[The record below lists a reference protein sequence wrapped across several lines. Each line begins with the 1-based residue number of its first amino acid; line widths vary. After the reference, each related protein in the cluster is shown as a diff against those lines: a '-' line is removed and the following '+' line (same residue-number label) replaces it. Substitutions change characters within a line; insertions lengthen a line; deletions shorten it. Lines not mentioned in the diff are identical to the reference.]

1 MFLLTVST
9 YEMMLSEAMTKL
21 TAGVMTLGK
30 KLIIVLLLW
39 VIGKKLIKYVE
50 KLVTRGFER
59 GKLETSVAKF
69 LTSLIRI
76 LCYVV
81 LVVTMIGVLGIQ
93 TTSLITLIGSAGVTV
108 GLALQGSL
116 SNFAGGVLILIF
128 KPFRVGDYIVA
139 CGQEGSVL
147 AIDIIY
153 TKLATVDNKIITIP
167 NGSLANSNIVNVG
180 AEPIR
185 RVDLNVGISYKA
197 DIKKAKSVLEEV
209 IAKDKQVLH
218 DKEVVTFVDSLD
230 SSAVTIQTRCWCK
243 TADYWNVKWNLL
255 EEYKAALDANGIEIP
270 FNQLDVHIKKE
281 EA

>member
-1 MFLLTVST
+1 MFLLAANV
-9 YEMMLSEAMTKL
+9 YETMLSEAMTKL
-21 TAGVMTLGK
+21 TAGVLTLGK

-39 VIGKKLIKYVE
+39 VIGKRLIKYVE
-50 KLVTRGFER
+50 KFVTRGFEKGR
-59 GKLETSVAKF
+59 LEASVAKF
-69 LTSLIRI
+69 LASLIRI
-76 LCYVV
+76 LCYAV
-81 LVVTMIGVLGIQ
+81 LVVTIIGVLGIQ
-93 TTSLITLIGSAGVTV
+93 TTSFITLIGSAGVTV

-139 CGQEGSVL
+139 CGQEGNVL

-153 TKLATVDNKIITIP
+153 TRLATVDNKIITIP

-180 AEPIR
+180 TEPIR

-197 DIKKAKSVLEEV
+197 DIKKARGVLEEV
-209 IAKDKQVLH
+209 IAKNKAVLH

-243 TADYWNVKWNLL
+243 TADYWNVRWNLL
-255 EEYKAALDANGIEIP
+255 EEYKVALDANGIEIP

>member
-1 MFLLTVST
+1 MPDI
-9 YEMMLSEAMTKL
+9 YETMLSEAMTKL
-21 TAGVMTLGK
+21 TAGVLTLGK
-30 KLIIVLLLW
+30 KLIIVLILW
-39 VIGKKLIKYVE
+39 IVGKKLIKYVE
-50 KLVTRGFER
+50 KLVTKGFEKGR
-59 GKLETSVAKF
+59 IEASVAKF
-69 LTSLIRI
+69 LASLIRV

-81 LVVTMIGVLGIQ
+81 LTVTIVGVLGIQ

-128 KPFRVGDYIVA
+128 KPFRVGDYIAA
-139 CGQEGSVL
+139 CGQEGNVL

-153 TKLATVDNKIITIP
+153 TKLATVDNKIVTIP
-167 NGSLANSNIVNVG
+167 NGTLANSNIVNVG
-180 AEPIR
+180 AEAFR
-185 RVDLNVGISYKA
+185 RVDLNVGISYSS

-209 IAKDKQVLH
+209 IAKNKLVLH
-218 DKEVVTFVDSLD
+218 DKGAAVFVNSLD

-243 TADYWNVKWNLL
+243 STDYWSVRWTLL
-255 EEYKAALDANGIEIP
+255 EEYKEALDANGVVIP